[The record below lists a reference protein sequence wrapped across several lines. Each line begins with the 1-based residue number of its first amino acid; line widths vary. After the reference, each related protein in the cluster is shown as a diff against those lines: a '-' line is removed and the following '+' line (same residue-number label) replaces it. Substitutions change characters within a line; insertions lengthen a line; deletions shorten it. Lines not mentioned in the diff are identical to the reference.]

1 MAYPRDRNYRI
12 LKQKVGIARSDKN
25 NIIEKMNRKTIKA
38 DINET
43 NSYISNHFNSSS
55 EKSFNINYISEN
67 EKLPGSKQLD
77 INENKFTQ
85 DITKKSKKHELIKQ
99 GINSSAF
106 GHNNGTINNNTILR
120 RMMRINNIQNKTS
133 SMIENEIAK
142 VEIINNLNETLRST
156 INITQPLLNLA
167 NISNTERFSSENT
180 KKTKSLKNTNSK
192 ENVGLIVFFLFLILF
207 AVTAPL
213 GKDKLICLIMT
224 QK

>member
-55 EKSFNINYISEN
+55 EKSLNINYISEN

-120 RMMRINNIQNKTS
+120 RMMRSNNIQNKTS